1 MGVGGCRTFQKLSHL
16 GGGVPKILLKRRD
29 NPEKVEKGGV
39 DIKMGGCHFFYYFTV
54 QLHLLCVCG
63 GSKVSFISF

>member
-1 MGVGGCRTFQKLSHL
+1 M
-16 GGGVPKILLKRRD
+16 LLKRRD